1 LANAIDESDLKTTEF
16 DFVIPLLSLPRLLNI
31 DLASL
36 KTYARPYLSADQATV
51 ELWRKRLN
59 GQSDHRIGLV
69 WRGKSNPYLAERSI
83 DLAAL
88 LAAMPPQSR
97 LFSLQQQLLESEKPI
112 ATALGL
118 ENYGD
123 APIDFEDTA
132 ALIELV
138 DLVITIDTSIAHL
151 AGALGKATWIL
162 LPYEADWRWM
172 EGRSDSPWYPTARLI
187 RAAARGDSTSTLT
200 TVKRLLTG

>member
-1 LANAIDESDLKTTEF
+1 
-16 DFVIPLLSLPRLLNI
+16 
-31 DLASL
+31 
-36 KTYARPYLSADQATV
+36 
-51 ELWRKRLN
+51 
-59 GQSDHRIGLV
+59 
-69 WRGKSNPYLAERSI
+69 
-83 DLAAL
+83 
-88 LAAMPPQSR
+88 MPPQSR

-162 LPYEADWRWM
+162 LPYEADWRWL

-187 RAAARGDSTSTLT
+187 RPAARGDSTSTLT